1 MAKRK
6 ITSPALEYVHRL
18 RKENLRELGWKALV
32 GELGVVNATRFVME
46 LHEGKQD
53 YSKLRGIDR
62 ALDVVSTI
70 RTATVLL
77 ATCVAR

>member
-53 YSKLRGIDR
+53 YSKLRGIDFV
-62 ALDVVSTI
+62 LDVVSTI

>member
-1 MAKRK
+1 MAERK

-53 YSKLRGIDR
+53 YSKLRGIDLV
-62 ALDVVSTI
+62 LDVVSTI

>member
-1 MAKRK
+1 M
-6 ITSPALEYVHRL
+6 
-18 RKENLRELGWKALV
+18 

-53 YSKLRGIDR
+53 YSKLRGIDLV
-62 ALDVVSTI
+62 LDVVSTL

>member
-6 ITSPALEYVHRL
+6 ITSPALESVHRL

-53 YSKLRGIDR
+53 YSKLRGIDLV
-62 ALDVVSTI
+62 LDVVSTI

>member
-1 MAKRK
+1 MAKK
-6 ITSPALEYVHRL
+6 KSTSAALKYVHRL

-53 YSKLRGIDR
+53 YSKLRGIDLV
-62 ALDVVSTI
+62 LDVVSTL